1 MERKKLEIHADR
13 IEMVLASHRVPSQVR
28 GGTLTPQ
35 CVRFFL
41 TPELGVRLSRVKALS
56 EEIAL
61 ALGAPSCRI
70 SRHQGTIAIDVP
82 RHDPASTD
90 LIPLCRRLGS
100 IPTYCPVL
108 GVDEQGTPVLVRL
121 SSPEVAHV
129 LIAGTTGCGKTELAR
144 SMVVSLA
151 MHNRLS
157 DLQMLLIDPK
167 CRGFGP
173 FSGLPHLLRPI
184 LSDALDIEAQLIGL
198 VREME
203 RRDSEGINRP
213 RIVIFVDELA
223 DLILKGQDPMQ
234 QAVARLVQRGRSA
247 GMHIVACTQKPTAA
261 VIGSLVKANFP
272 VRLVGRVTSAEDARV
287 AAGLPGTGA
296 ERLSGRGD
304 FLLVASGE
312 VTRIQAAYVGES
324 EIRKVVH
331 SLTAAKRSS
340 GKRVHL
346 PRPSL
351 TGDGARKKY
360 SREGVSF
367 VKNRCVEDSKLQE
380 TAGESITT

>member
-1 MERKKLEIHADR
+1 MERRNLETHADR

-35 CVRFFL
+35 SVRFFL
-41 TPELGVRLSRVKALS
+41 TPELGVRLSRIKALS

-82 RHDPASTD
+82 RRERTSTD
-90 LIPLCRRLGS
+90 LMPLFRRLGS
-100 IPTYCPVL
+100 IPTCCPML

-144 SMVVSLA
+144 SMVASLA

-157 DLQMLLIDPK
+157 DLQILLIDPK

-184 LSDALDIEAQLIGL
+184 LSDALEIEAQLLGL

-312 VTRIQAAYVGES
+312 VTRIQAAYAGES
-324 EIRKVVH
+324 VIRGVVH
-331 SLTAAKRSS
+331 SLTAAHRNDVKRDHSS
-340 GKRVHL
+340 KPALTGVAAQ
-346 PRPSL
+346 RPS
-351 TGDGARKKY
+351 
-360 SREGVSF
+360 SRGGVS
-367 VKNRCVEDSKLQE
+367 LQKYTHIE
-380 TAGESITT
+380 RPEL